1 MKKQISLSQSVLW
14 VALVTAVILFIP
26 LMAMQFTNEVN
37 WSAGDFVIMG
47 ILVFTTGFSYV
58 LLIRSSSNIIY
69 RAAVALGIGSTFLL
83 IWANLAVGLIGSGAN
98 AANLMYAGIVAIVI
112 IGTFLSR
119 LTAKGMD
126 RLMFTS
132 AITLIIFAIIQL
144 LTKMYEYSGSSV
156 IEIIGV
162 NGFFATL
169 FAVAGLLFRYINL
182 KYSSNTNKTAEQ

>member
-69 RAAVALGIGSTFLL
+69 RASVALAIGSTFLL

-119 LTAKGMD
+119 LTAKGME
-126 RLMFTS
+126 RVMFTA
-132 AITLIIFAIIQL
+132 AITLVLIAIIQL
-144 LTKMYEYSGSSV
+144 LTKMYQYPGSSV
-156 IEIIGV
+156 IEIIAV

-169 FAVAGLLFRYINL
+169 FAVAGLLFRYINRGH
-182 KYSSNTNKTAEQ
+182 SNTNKTTEQ

>member
-1 MKKQISLSQSVLW
+1 MKKQISVSQSVLW
-14 VALVTAVILFIP
+14 VALVTAVISFIP
-26 LMAMQFTNEVN
+26 LMAMQFTNEVD

-69 RAAVALGIGSTFLL
+69 RAAVALAVGSTFLL

-119 LTAKGMD
+119 LTAKGME
-126 RLMFTS
+126 RVMFTA
-132 AITLIIFAIIQL
+132 AITLVLIAIIQL
-144 LTKMYEYSGSSV
+144 LTKMYQYPGSSV
-156 IEIIGV
+156 IEIIAV

-169 FAVAGLLFRYINL
+169 FAVAGLLFRYINRGH
-182 KYSSNTNKTAEQ
+182 SNTNKTTEQ

>member
-26 LMAMQFTNEVN
+26 LIAMQFTNEVN

-69 RAAVALGIGSTFLL
+69 RAAVALAVVSTFLL

-119 LTAKGMD
+119 FTAKGME
-126 RLMFTS
+126 RVMFIVT
-132 AITLIIFAIIQL
+132 ITLILFAIIQL

-162 NGFFATL
+162 NGVFATL
-169 FAVAGLLFRYINL
+169 FAVAGLLFRYINPGH
-182 KYSSNTNKTAEQ
+182 SNTNKTAEQ